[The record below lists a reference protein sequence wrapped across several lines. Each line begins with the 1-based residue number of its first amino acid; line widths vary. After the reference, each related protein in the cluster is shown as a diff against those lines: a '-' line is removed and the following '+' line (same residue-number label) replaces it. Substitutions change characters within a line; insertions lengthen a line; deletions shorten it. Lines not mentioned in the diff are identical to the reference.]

1 MVSFDKNV
9 YLFTVLSQVIF
20 FLFLDQEASNQ
31 ALKEEINR
39 LNTKVDNLNAES
51 RSLNRSYDER
61 GLQIRNLQNQLDF
74 CEMKDKTQA
83 DNRK

>member
-1 MVSFDKNV
+1 M
-9 YLFTVLSQVIF
+9 FTCSLSCHKSF
-20 FLFLDQEASNQ
+20 FLFLDQASNQ

-39 LNTKVDNLNAES
+39 LNTEVDNLNAES

-61 GLQIRNLQNQLDF
+61 GQQIRNLRNQLDF
-74 CEMKDKTQA
+74 CETKDKTQL

>member
-9 YLFTVLSQVIF
+9 NLFTFLSQVIF
-20 FLFLDQEASNQ
+20 LFLDQASNQ

-39 LNTKVDNLNAES
+39 LNTEVDNLNAES
-51 RSLNRSYDER
+51 RSLNRSNDER

-83 DNRK
+83 DKRKF

>member
-1 MVSFDKNV
+1 MVSADNNV
-9 YLFTVLSQVIF
+9 LLVH
-20 FLFLDQEASNQ
+20 FLAASHFISSDQTSNQ

-39 LNTKVDNLNAES
+39 LNTEVDNLNAES
-51 RSLNRSYDER
+51 RSLNRSNDER

>member
-1 MVSFDKNV
+1 MITCS
-9 YLFTVLSQVIF
+9 LSCHKSF
-20 FLFLDQEASNQ
+20 FLFLDQASNQ

-39 LNTKVDNLNAES
+39 LNTEVDNLNAES

-74 CEMKDKTQA
+74 CEMKDKTQV

>member
-1 MVSFDKNV
+1 MVSVDKNV
-9 YLFTVLSQVIF
+9 LLVHFLAISN
-20 FLFLDQEASNQ
+20 FLFLDQASNQ

-39 LNTKVDNLNAES
+39 LNTEVDNLNAES
-51 RSLNRSYDER
+51 RSLNRSNDER

-74 CEMKDKTQA
+74 CEMKDKTQL

>member
-1 MVSFDKNV
+1 MFTCSLSCHKSFV
-9 YLFTVLSQVIF
+9 
-20 FLFLDQEASNQ
+20 LFLDQASNQ

-39 LNTKVDNLNAES
+39 LNTEVDNLNAES
-51 RSLNRSYDER
+51 RSLNRSNDER